1 MNIETIIKNPTSFSI
16 YVERE
21 AKKTNTTLFDMLLST
36 CEKFNIEF
44 DSVQKLMSSSLKE
57 KLYNEALEL
66 NLLKEKKTLNTL
78 EKFL

>member
-21 AKKTNTTLFDMLLST
+21 AKKSNTTLFDMLLST

-44 DSVQKLMSSSLKE
+44 DSVQKLMSGSLKE
-57 KLYNEALEL
+57 KIYNEALEL
-66 NLLKEKKTLNTL
+66 NLLKDKKTINTL